1 MGVAEVGSLLIR
13 YASTA
18 DLPAMEWEGEYRRF
32 RRVYEQAFQDAR
44 NGRRL
49 ILLAELEGQ
58 VVGQVIVQLGTS
70 HPAIADGET
79 TGYLHALRVR
89 PGHRNRGVGTAL
101 LEEAEKQLRG
111 LGYRQ
116 VAIAAAKENPRARKL
131 YERFGF
137 RAIAEDPGE
146 WSFVDDQGRV
156 QSISE
161 PADLLLKGF

>member
-1 MGVAEVGSLLIR
+1 
-13 YASTA
+13 
-18 DLPAMEWEGEYRRF
+18 MEWDGEYRRF
-32 RRVYEQAFQDAR
+32 RRVYEQAFEDAR

-70 HPAIADGET
+70 HPAISAGET

-89 PGHRNRGVGTAL
+89 PGHRNRGVGSAL
-101 LEEAEKQLRG
+101 LEEAENRLRG

-116 VAIAAAKENPRARKL
+116 AAIAAAKENSRARKL
-131 YERFGF
+131 YERLGF

-146 WSFVDDQGRV
+146 WSYVDDQGRL

-161 PADLLLKGF
+161 PADLFLKGL

>member
-1 MGVAEVGSLLIR
+1 
-13 YASTA
+13 
-18 DLPAMEWEGEYRRF
+18 MEWDGEYRRF
-32 RRVYEQAFQDAR
+32 RRVYEQAFEDAR

-70 HPAIADGET
+70 HPAIIDGET

-89 PGHRNRGVGTAL
+89 PGQRNRGVGTAL
-101 LEEAEKQLRG
+101 LEDAENRLRG

-116 VAIAAAKENPRARKL
+116 AAIAAAKENPRARKL
-131 YERFGF
+131 YERLGY

-146 WSFVDDQGRV
+146 WSYVDDQGRL

-161 PADLLLKGF
+161 PADLLLKGL